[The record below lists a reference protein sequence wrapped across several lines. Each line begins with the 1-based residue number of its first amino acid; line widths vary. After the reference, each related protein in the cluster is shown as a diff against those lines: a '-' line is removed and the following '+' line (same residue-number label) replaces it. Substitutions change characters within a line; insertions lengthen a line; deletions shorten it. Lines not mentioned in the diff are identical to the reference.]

1 MKPIVLI
8 QSMDAEAEFL
18 DAAKLEKRSLQAF
31 DGPQPILQGRV
42 PGPSRPRAGS
52 HRDLRHFLSQ
62 SGGGFEILQW
72 LSLPLIPV
80 QSP

>member
-8 QSMDAEAEFL
+8 QSIDAEDEFL
-18 DAAKLEKRSLQAF
+18 E
-31 DGPQPILQGRV
+31 GPQPILQGRV

-62 SGGGFEILQW
+62 FRGRFEILYGFHY
-72 LSLPLIPV
+72 P
-80 QSP
+80 